1 MNKICKL
8 SVIALLA
15 SSTSL
20 MAQSKS
26 FEGVSLGLT
35 ASAIGAEVSGSVNN
49 GGGVAGQ
56 SANKAGGS
64 IGKVTEIAAIDL
76 SYGFAMGNNGL
87 IQVGASYTPGKAKA
101 GTGTYTDG
109 TTNSVAANANAGT
122 GNLSL
127 QVKDP
132 YTIYIA
138 PTYVVSKD
146 SLIYAKVGYAKAD
159 ISASATGGALLSRAP
174 KDLEGISYGI
184 GSKTML
190 TPNIYLGVEANITE
204 YDGISATTSRIGT
217 GNAGSAEKNIAADV
231 RTVQG
236 MVTFG
241 YKF

>member
-8 SVIALLA
+8 SAIALLA

-35 ASAIGAEVSGSVNN
+35 VSGIGAEVSGSSTQ
-49 GGGVAGQ
+49 AGKTPNTGDG
-56 SANKAGGS
+56 NKASGS
-64 IGKVTEIAAIDL
+64 LGKVTEIAAIDL
-76 SYGFAMGNNGL
+76 SYGYAIGNNGI

-101 GTGTYTDG
+101 GSGTYTDG
-109 TTNSVAANANAGT
+109 VTNAGANLNAGT

-127 QVKDP
+127 EVKDP

-146 SLIYAKVGYAKAD
+146 SAIYAKIGYAKAE
-159 ISASATGGALLSRAP
+159 INTSATGGATLSQKP
-174 KDLEGISYGI
+174 GDLEGISYGI

-190 TPNIYLGVEANITE
+190 TPNLYLGVEANITD
-204 YDGISATTSRIGT
+204 YDAISATTQT
-217 GNAGSAEKNIAADV
+217 NAGNGGTASKRVTADV
-231 RTVQG
+231 QTVQG
-236 MVTFG
+236 MVTLG

>member
-8 SVIALLA
+8 SAIALLA

-26 FEGVSLGLT
+26 FQGASLGL
-35 ASAIGAEVSGSVNN
+35 SVSGIGVEVSGSGATNSGN
-49 GGGVAGQ
+49 R
-56 SANKAGGS
+56 SSGS
-64 IGKVTEIAAIDL
+64 LGKVAEIAAVDL
-76 SYGFAMGNNGL
+76 SYGYAVGNNGI

-101 GTGTYTDG
+101 GSGTYTDG
-109 TTNSVAANANAGT
+109 VSNGAGANANAGT

-127 QVKDP
+127 EVKDP

-146 SLIYAKVGYAKAD
+146 SAIYAKVGYAKAQ
-159 ISASATGGALLSRAP
+159 INTSATGGATLSKKP
-174 KDLEGISYGI
+174 GDLEGISYGI

-190 TPNIYLGVEANITE
+190 TPNLYLGVEANITD
-204 YDGISATTSRIGT
+204 YDSISATTLT
-217 GNAGSAEKNIAADV
+217 NAGGGGTSSKTIRADV
-231 RTVQG
+231 QTVQG
-236 MVTFG
+236 IITLG